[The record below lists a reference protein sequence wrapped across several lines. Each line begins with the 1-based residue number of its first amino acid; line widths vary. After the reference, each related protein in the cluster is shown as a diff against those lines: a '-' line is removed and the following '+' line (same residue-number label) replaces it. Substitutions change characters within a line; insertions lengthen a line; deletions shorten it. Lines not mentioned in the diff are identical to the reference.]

1 MTWVNLLER
10 PPQWMASVITEDS
23 LQAAGIAMAGV
34 CCSAEPG
41 TEQRRCFIHVR
52 GPPHGTNQV
61 KGSEG
66 CIIGPCNKLSDDAT
80 SSHAHN
86 KRCRAD
92 EGCLASYSSL
102 VCSCRSNT
110 RHMLPIPML
119 IASYVRRCIQYYS
132 SVGDDCGGAVKVEVG
147 RRRHHRL
154 ILQGTRI
161 TFSLSSSII
170 FLLLLFRPLV
180 CPPTTALLP
189 LHNRVVIHPGPIA
202 PPFICPRSNH
212 ILFVAFHSSD

>member
-1 MTWVNLLER
+1 MDGLGRHKRHSSGRWNRDGRRLLLNR
-10 PPQWMASVITEDS
+10 AV
-23 LQAAGIAMAGV
+23 
-34 CCSAEPG
+34 

-80 SSHAHN
+80 LTHTAEDAVQTKDALLRTAVLYAAAEATHGTCCQYSHLTSGGEEW
-86 KRCRAD
+86 K
-92 EGCLASYSSL
+92 E
-102 VCSCRSNT
+102 
-110 RHMLPIPML
+110 RH
-119 IASYVRRCIQYYS
+119 
-132 SVGDDCGGAVKVEVG
+132 SVSDDCGGAVKVEVG
-147 RRRHHRL
+147 GRRHHRL

-161 TFSLSSSII
+161 IFSLSSSII
-170 FLLLLFRPLV
+170 SLLLLFRPLV

-202 PPFICPRSNH
+202 PLFIYPRSNH
-212 ILFVAFHSSD
+212 NPFVAFHSSD